1 VPSEPVA
8 LTWLFN
14 FVKPYPVRVSST
26 SGGNHVP
33 TSYHFQHRAIDVVG
47 TPQALMRVA
56 QAALA
61 RPAAFREV
69 FYDPA
74 RRYVKNGVVRAG
86 AIGGH
91 SDHVHLAR

>member
-1 VPSEPVA
+1 MP

-26 SGGNHVP
+26 SGGAHVHG
-33 TSYHFQHRAIDVVG
+33 SYHYMHRALDVVG
-47 TPQALMRVA
+47 TPAALMRVQ

-61 RPAAFREV
+61 RPLQFREA

-74 RRYVKNGVVRAG
+74 NRYVKNGVVRQG
-86 AIGGH
+86 RIGGH
-91 SDHVHLAR
+91 VDHVHLAR